1 MPTIIRKPVFRI
13 WVEGHPQSVQGDSKH
28 LAQYRKRI
36 SQSALK
42 IVPYPTKS
50 NNIDIEIFFVY
61 KRALRP
67 DVDNIIKP
75 ILDALKGIA
84 YMDDSQVRSIHVT
97 ALPAEE
103 AYGISGWTNRE
114 AFIRLTATTQ
124 REFLIE
130 IFEGFSTYLGP
141 S

>member
-1 MPTIIRKPVFRI
+1 MTTIIREPKFRI
-13 WVEGHPQSVQGDSKH
+13 WVDGHPQSVQGDSKH
-28 LAQYRKRI
+28 LVQYREKI
-36 SQSALK
+36 SKSTLK

-50 NNIDIEIFFVY
+50 NSIDIEIYFSY

-75 ILDALKGIA
+75 ILDALKGIV

-97 ALPAEE
+97 ALPTDE
-103 AYGISGWTNRE
+103 AYGISGLTNIK
-114 AFIRLTATTQ
+114 AFKRLAATPQ

-141 S
+141 A